1 MVSAAGHHLGAGR
14 SGSGCPQGIPKEM
27 ERRPWLPHKTGPED
41 ASLPRWKGQS
51 AWMKC
56 VLFVKDER
64 REESLFSKSQFPNSG
79 GIFEQCKENCLRL
92 NKGSMISCIWNQ
104 ACGSHFLKA
113 PHTRYT
119 LCIKN
124 FNSAVC
130 LRIFVESF
138 VYVSCC
144 GWSWVCRT
152 SLASLGDL

>member
-1 MVSAAGHHLGAGR
+1 MLVGVARGV
-14 SGSGCPQGIPKEM
+14 PKEM
-27 ERRPWLPHKTGPED
+27 EWRPWLPHKTRPED

-56 VLFVKDER
+56 VLFVKDEG

-104 ACGSHFLKA
+104 ACGSQFLKA

-130 LRIFVESF
+130 LRIFGESF